1 MSTMRSKRCCNNGIA
16 FGTVSVLVHLGEI
29 HVKLHGEPC
38 CEKEFSSFIEIL
50 TMMRHRLATDA
61 PFYILY
67 NLTQCP
73 FNRSYMKAQ
82 EKVLAGAFACVVIV
96 RNTMLR
102 RAVVLATILQK
113 KTKMK
118 ICESQAEGLRWLKT
132 IQLQEKH

>member
-1 MSTMRSKRCCNNGIA
+1 MRSRRCCNTGMA

-38 CEKEFSSFIEIL
+38 CEKEFASFIDIL
-50 TMMRHRLATDA
+50 TTMRQRLAADV

-73 FNRSYMKAQ
+73 FNRSYMTAQ
-82 EKVLAGAFACVVIV
+82 ERVLAGASACVVIV
-96 RNTMLR
+96 RNAMLR

-118 ICESQAEGLRWLKT
+118 ICESQSEGLRWLKT
-132 IQLQEKH
+132 IQLQGI